1 MNINR
6 YANHLRYLNF
16 LSEIIQDHRLITH
29 LDVIPFILILLDYLN
44 HKQNGSVFFDKKYES
59 QQIST
64 SLTGERLI
72 KEINCLDSSIIII
85 PAKFLENDWS
95 REQMRVRTS
104 GDIIVLQSMAK
115 LYTSMLMHCINVLR

>member
-44 HKQNGSVFFDKKYES
+44 HKQNGSVFFDKEYES

-85 PAKFLENDWS
+85 PAKFLENVRS

-104 GDIIVLQSMAK
+104 GDIINFTVYGKAI
-115 LYTSMLMHCINVLR
+115 H